1 MTTQQN
7 DLKFTSCG
15 DYMKGETFLISD
27 THWGHIN
34 ILKFTDSKGN
44 LIRGDKFSTVQEM
57 NDCMYDNWQL
67 HVKEND
73 TVYHLGDVAFG
84 PYKQTDFAKKFRK
97 LNGKKYLVVGNHDD
111 IPWVVQE
118 KLFDDVMMWR
128 KLKSHRMLLTHTP
141 IHQSSLKTYDDGT
154 KMINVHGHIHQVP
167 SPTKNHRC
175 ACVEWTDYAPIH
187 IDDVLALNNYKTKV
201 KETANV

>member
-7 DLKFTSCG
+7 DLKFTTCG
-15 DYMKGETFLISD
+15 DYMRGETFLISD

-84 PYKQTDFAKKFRK
+84 PYKETDFAKRFRK

-111 IPWVVQE
+111 IPWVVRE

-128 KLKSHRMLLTHTP
+128 KLKKKKSESESESKNPFQESKR
-141 IHQSSLKTYDDGT
+141 SLKDGEEEMKT
-154 KMINVHGHIHQVP
+154 AMPHIYH
-167 SPTKNHRC
+167 TR
-175 ACVEWTDYAPIH
+175 T
-187 IDDVLALNNYKTKV
+187 
-201 KETANV
+201 